1 MASRIPSS
9 IYGVIIRMNKRF
21 VVGDSAFIVESN
33 RFIKEVKV
41 LSTAGGLYLIQ
52 FLDTGGGIKVKEHR
66 LFATKE
72 EAERSIRKSQ

>member
-1 MASRIPSS
+1 
-9 IYGVIIRMNKRF
+9 MNKRF

-72 EAERSIRKSQ
+72 EAERSIRKNK